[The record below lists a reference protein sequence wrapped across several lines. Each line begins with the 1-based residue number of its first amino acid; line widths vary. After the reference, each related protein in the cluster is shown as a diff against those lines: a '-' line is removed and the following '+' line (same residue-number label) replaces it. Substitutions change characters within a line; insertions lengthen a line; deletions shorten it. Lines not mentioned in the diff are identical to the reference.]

1 MARSVS
7 GLQAGG
13 GGTGTANAEN
23 GSRAGARWD
32 QGQCHS
38 AYWNAILSVNE
49 GQRPTICMTR
59 LVHESKLNSLCLQ
72 GFCELLCFYN
82 HLGNKYSLI
91 LVLEAA
97 ASELFSIRPLFNIYT
112 V

>member
-59 LVHESKLNSLCLQ
+59 LVHESKLNSYYREAINWYLAV
-72 GFCELLCFYN
+72 GCEKICQPPLLTEEMPS
-82 HLGNKYSLI
+82 GESL
-91 LVLEAA
+91 LNML
-97 ASELFSIRPLFNIYT
+97 T
-112 V
+112 

>member
-32 QGQCHS
+32 QGQCHL

-59 LVHESKLNSLCLQ
+59 LVHESKLNS
-72 GFCELLCFYN
+72 Y
-82 HLGNKYSLI
+82 
-91 LVLEAA
+91 
-97 ASELFSIRPLFNIYT
+97 
-112 V
+112 